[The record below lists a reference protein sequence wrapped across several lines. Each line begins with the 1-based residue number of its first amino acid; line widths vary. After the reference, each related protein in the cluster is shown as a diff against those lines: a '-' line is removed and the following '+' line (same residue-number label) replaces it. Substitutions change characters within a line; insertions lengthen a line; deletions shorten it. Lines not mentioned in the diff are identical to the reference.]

1 MFNSNILKKIFED
14 MVDIGEKSKRADEWS
29 VKLDRAIK
37 NYKIDEN

>member
-1 MFNSNILKKIFED
+1 
-14 MVDIGEKSKRADEWS
+14 MVNIGEKSERADEWS